1 MRPNWEWTTSWCGRV
16 SPESLPQLILDQAL
30 AFSQGTLQ
38 DDLAVLA
45 LSPREIVG
53 NGSGRASRKET
64 LLG

>member
-53 NGSGRASRKET
+53 NGSG
-64 LLG
+64 